1 MLRYSVAQQICRVP
15 NWRLGLTWTNIDSVL
30 SGGVVV
36 ARQIIS
42 LYFISEIKDS
52 KDIQY
57 PICIHCVEYP
67 TIYKGQ
73 LFFFQSINTS
83 IPGLNPFFR
92 QQLGRF
98 PIVCDHHPLL
108 LEDTLNPRERIPFLV
123 ENDGF
128 CTFLKNRTDSHHEL
142 QRFRAW
148 NLCHAVRCAPLATSI
163 SCRKWVEV
171 GKTSWGSSV

>member
-73 LFFFQSINTS
+73 LFFFSEHQ
-83 IPGLNPFFR
+83 
-92 QQLGRF
+92 
-98 PIVCDHHPLL
+98 H
-108 LEDTLNPRERIPFLV
+108 
-123 ENDGF
+123 
-128 CTFLKNRTDSHHEL
+128 
-142 QRFRAW
+142 
-148 NLCHAVRCAPLATSI
+148 
-163 SCRKWVEV
+163 
-171 GKTSWGSSV
+171 